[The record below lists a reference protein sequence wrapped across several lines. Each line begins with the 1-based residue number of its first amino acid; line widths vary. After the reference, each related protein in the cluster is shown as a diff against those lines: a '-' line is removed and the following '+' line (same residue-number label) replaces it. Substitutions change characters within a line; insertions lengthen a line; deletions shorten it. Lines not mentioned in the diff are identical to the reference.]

1 MTFNFKNS
9 LLIGLGISIFVSC
22 ILLTYS
28 RDESLPY
35 HVWINDWVSGTYD
48 KGDYVIVD
56 YAKKDEFFPYARL
69 IKEITCAAGDR
80 IQRVGDG
87 IFCNGVWLGNVL
99 QIAKNGKPL
108 PQPPFNQIIP
118 KNEYFLS
125 GTHERSYD
133 SRYFGLIPDDMFIRK
148 VIPLGEVFNFLKRL
162 I

>member
-1 MTFNFKNS
+1 MFNFKNS
-9 LLIGLGISIFVSC
+9 LLIGIGISVFIFS
-22 ILLTYS
+22 IALTYS

-35 HVWINDWVSGTYD
+35 HVWINDWFSGAYN

-69 IKEITCAAGDR
+69 IKEITCASGDEIR
-80 IQRVGDG
+80 RVDNG
-87 IFCNGVWLGNVL
+87 IFCNNIWLGNVL
-99 QIAKNGKPL
+99 QTAKNGKPL
-108 PQPPFNQIIP
+108 PQLQFNQIIP

-133 SRYFGLIPDDMFIRK
+133 SRYFGLISDDMFIRK
-148 VIPLGEVFNFLKRL
+148 VIPLSEFFYFLKRL